1 VLFKNLIQTPTVL
14 NCPDAKECNLFINN
28 NMIWYVLQHGFAEI
42 NHYIYLLQE

>member
-1 VLFKNLIQTPTVL
+1 ML

>member
-1 VLFKNLIQTPTVL
+1 MQTVL